1 MFDLIATVLAWFYQ
15 LVPNY
20 AVAIAMLTVLIML
33 LLTPLTLKSTKSML
47 ELQRIQPEM
56 KRIQQA
62 HKGDRQAMN
71 EELMALYKEHKV
83 NPLGG
88 CLPLLIQAPI
98 WIVMFRVLRGITY
111 KSAESKPF
119 FAPKY
124 LDHSTQLYQDLSH
137 STQMRAF
144 GLDLANSAAQAL
156 QDTFVKAL
164 PYLILVA
171 IVVITYFVQQRQIT
185 ARNKNNPTINDN
197 PAAAQQQMIMKIF
210 PIFSG
215 VFAFIVPA
223 ALAWYFLVQN
233 VFRIGQQ
240 AYITKRFYKEHPD
253 AIAARQASTP
263 KATQNRS
270 KTRPSRHRRAAAV
283 ATPSPRPR
291 RRHRPRRW
299 SRRASPSRH
308 RRHRAT
314 ASGGR
319 PPSPRP
325 GRRGARRSH
334 RHGRAPAEEEA
345 LTRRS
350 EEATPWSGWRRPVG
364 RPKKPRITRST
375 SWAWTRAT
383 PSSRSWR
390 SRGPDCSAASGVRRA
405 CEPGYAR
412 PRRVRRSSAGTAGIG
427 AAGQVPL
434 VRDRHDTEQ
443 WR

>member
-1 MFDLIATVLAWFYQ
+1 
-15 LVPNY
+15 
-20 AVAIAMLTVLIML
+20 MLTVLIMA

-111 KSAESKPF
+111 KPPGSLT

-124 LDHSTQLYQDLSH
+124 LDPSTQMYQDLNH

-144 GLDLANSAAQAL
+144 GLDLANSAARAL
-156 QDTFVKAL
+156 QDNFVKAL

-171 IVVITYFVQQRQIT
+171 IVVVTYFVQQRQIT
-185 ARNKNNPTINDN
+185 ARNKNNPTINDS

-233 VFRIGQQ
+233 IFRIGQQ
-240 AYITKRFYKEHPD
+240 AYITKRFYQQHPD
-253 AIAARQASTP
+253 AIVAKQASKPKAAPNAKSTAKPAPKGGGRNAAGKPATAPPAKAVEPKAKPTPTPSSNGNRREAPKPPPRPTGSTP
-263 KATQNRS
+263 K
-270 KTRPSRHRRAAAV
+270 
-283 ATPSPRPR
+283 
-291 RRHRPRRW
+291 
-299 SRRASPSRH
+299 
-308 RRHRAT
+308 
-314 ASGGR
+314 
-319 PPSPRP
+319 PP
-325 GRRGARRSH
+325 
-334 RHGRAPAEEEA
+334 
-345 LTRRS
+345 
-350 EEATPWSGWRRPVG
+350 
-364 RPKKPRITRST
+364 
-375 SWAWTRAT
+375 
-383 PSSRSWR
+383 
-390 SRGPDCSAASGVRRA
+390 
-405 CEPGYAR
+405 AR
-412 PRRVRRSSAGTAGIG
+412 PRP
-427 AAGQVPL
+427 QQKKKP
-434 VRDRHDTEQ
+434 
-443 WR
+443 

>member
-1 MFDLIATVLAWFYQ
+1 
-15 LVPNY
+15 
-20 AVAIAMLTVLIML
+20 ML

-171 IVVITYFVQQRQIT
+171 IVVVTYFVQQRQIT
-185 ARNKNNPTINDN
+185 ARNKNNPTINDS

-263 KATQNRS
+263 KTKNA
-270 KTRPSRHRRAAAV
+270 KT
-283 ATPSPRPR
+283 
-291 RRHRPRRW
+291 
-299 SRRASPSRH
+299 
-308 RRHRAT
+308 T
-314 ASGGR
+314 AKPAPKGGR
-319 PPSPRP
+319 NAVGKATTTPPAKAVEPKGKP
-325 GRRGARRSH
+325 
-334 RHGRAPAEEEA
+334 
-345 LTRRS
+345 
-350 EEATPWSGWRRPVG
+350 TP
-364 RPKKPRITRST
+364 
-375 SWAWTRAT
+375 T
-383 PSSRSWR
+383 PSSNGKQRQAPKPPPR
-390 SRGPDCSAASGVRRA
+390 PTGTTPK
-405 CEPGYAR
+405 PPAR
-412 PRRVRRSSAGTAGIG
+412 PRP
-427 AAGQVPL
+427 QQKKKP
-434 VRDRHDTEQ
+434 
-443 WR
+443 

>member
-1 MFDLIATVLAWFYQ
+1 VFDLIATVLAWFYQ

-20 AVAIAMLTVLIML
+20 AFAIAMLTVLIML

-111 KSAESKPF
+111 KPPGSLT

-124 LDHSTQLYQDLSH
+124 LDPSTQMYQDLNH

-144 GLDLANSAAQAL
+144 GLDLANSAARAL

-171 IVVITYFVQQRQIT
+171 IVVVTYFVQQRQIT
-185 ARNKNNPTINDN
+185 ARNKNNPTINDS

-215 VFAFIVPA
+215 IFSFIVPA

-233 VFRIGQQ
+233 LFRIAQQ
-240 AYITKRFYKEHPD
+240 AYITKRFYREHPD
-253 AIAARQASTP
+253 AITAREGGGGSSTAKAPKAAGNGAAANKKGARGTPAKSTP
-263 KATQNRS
+263 PKA
-270 KTRPSRHRRAAAV
+270 KP
-283 ATPSPRPR
+283 TPS
-291 RRHRPRRW
+291 
-299 SRRASPSRH
+299 
-308 RRHRAT
+308 
-314 ASGGR
+314 ASGNGK
-319 PPSPRP
+319 
-325 GRRGARRSH
+325 
-334 RHGRAPAEEEA
+334 
-345 LTRRS
+345 
-350 EEATPWSGWRRPVG
+350 RRPA
-364 RPKKPRITRST
+364 PKPPPKPS
-375 SWAWTRAT
+375 
-383 PSSRSWR
+383 
-390 SRGPDCSAASGVRRA
+390 GSA
-405 CEPGYAR
+405 PKPPAR
-412 PRRVRRSSAGTAGIG
+412 PRP
-427 AAGQVPL
+427 QKKKP
-434 VRDRHDTEQ
+434 
-443 WR
+443 

>member
-1 MFDLIATVLAWFYQ
+1 VFDLIATVLAWFYH

-20 AVAIAMLTVLIML
+20 AVAIAMMTVLIML

-98 WIVMFRVLRGITY
+98 WIVMFRVFRGLTY

-171 IVVITYFVQQRQIT
+171 IVVVTYFVQQRQIT
-185 ARNKNNPTINDN
+185 ARTKNNPTINDS

-253 AIAARQASTP
+253 AIVARQAASSKGATSKGAP
-263 KATQNRS
+263 NAKNTAKPAPKGGRNAAAKATTTPPA
-270 KTRPSRHRRAAAV
+270 KAV
-283 ATPSPRPR
+283 EPKGKAKPTP
-291 RRHRPRRW
+291 
-299 SRRASPSRH
+299 
-308 RRHRAT
+308 
-314 ASGGR
+314 
-319 PPSPRP
+319 
-325 GRRGARRSH
+325 
-334 RHGRAPAEEEA
+334 
-345 LTRRS
+345 
-350 EEATPWSGWRRPVG
+350 
-364 RPKKPRITRST
+364 
-375 SWAWTRAT
+375 T
-383 PSSRSWR
+383 PSSN
-390 SRGPDCSAASGVRRA
+390 GKRREA
-405 CEPGYAR
+405 PKPPPRPTGSTPTPPAR
-412 PRRVRRSSAGTAGIG
+412 PRP
-427 AAGQVPL
+427 QQKKKP
-434 VRDRHDTEQ
+434 
-443 WR
+443 